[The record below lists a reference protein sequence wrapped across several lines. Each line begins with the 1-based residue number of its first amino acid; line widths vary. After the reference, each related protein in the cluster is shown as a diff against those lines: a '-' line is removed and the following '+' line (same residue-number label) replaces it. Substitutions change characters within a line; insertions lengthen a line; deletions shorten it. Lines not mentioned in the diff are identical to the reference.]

1 MIELKRDVHTPK
13 HFHFRKREM
22 GCFDV
27 TMTAVFKEK
36 KINESENSKF
46 FSASTL
52 CLCLLRL
59 IPLMGGERQLRPSLS
74 LEDRVGSVLSS
85 LSHTRTE
92 NFLVTS
98 LPHTSINSKKKIGFR
113 SLRLHRKTNNTAR
126 QESVKTYNGDRSHK
140 CKG

>member
-13 HFHFRKREM
+13 HFHFRKRAM

-27 TMTAVFKEK
+27 TMTAVFKE

-98 LPHTSINSKKKIGFR
+98 LPHTSINSKKNIWFQKFEITP
-113 SLRLHRKTNNTAR
+113 KD
-126 QESVKTYNGDRSHK
+126 K
-140 CKG
+140 